1 MKRVRY
7 PAEFKAEAVRQVTER
22 GHGVVDVAKRLGMS
36 DKSLYLWVRLAKDQ
50 PGVGSGEN
58 ASLKAEVSR
67 LKAELK
73 RANEER
79 DILKKAATYFAK
91 LSGEVRIH
99 GRAQRSISIAKH
111 VPGSAGSAQRLLRMG
126 EETKVNA
133 HIG

>member
-22 GHGVVDVAKRLGMS
+22 GHGVVEVAQRLGVS
-36 DKSLYLWVRLAKDQ
+36 DKSLYLWVRQAKEQ
-50 PGVGSGEN
+50 QSGVGGDT
-58 ASLKAEVSR
+58 AQLKAEVAR

-91 LSGEVRIH
+91 QSG
-99 GRAQRSISIAKH
+99 
-111 VPGSAGSAQRLLRMG
+111 
-126 EETKVNA
+126 
-133 HIG
+133 